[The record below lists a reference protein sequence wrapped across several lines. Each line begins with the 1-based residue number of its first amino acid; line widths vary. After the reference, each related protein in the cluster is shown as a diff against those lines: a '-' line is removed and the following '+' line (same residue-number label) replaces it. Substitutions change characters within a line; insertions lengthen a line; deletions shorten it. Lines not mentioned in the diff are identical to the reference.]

1 MKTKFQNNVAVEMPK
16 TKAREP
22 ELPWKLKNE
31 DIEGID
37 RRDEYIAS
45 LSKGTPP
52 FKTRAIFLILLV
64 LTIFT
69 AVFYLITNIVIE
81 NENIR
86 TNILK
91 KELETS
97 SLQTKLEKM
106 TEEKKAMSET
116 SAQLERKVSDLNAQK
131 QLFTSVIE
139 TLTKKGDEPEPAKSD
154 EQLQGKKAPENTPAA
169 SASLNESA
177 PSVQR

>member
-1 MKTKFQNNVAVEMPK
+1 MKTKFQTNVAVEMPK

-22 ELPWKLKNE
+22 ELPWKLKSE
-31 DIEGID
+31 DIEGIN
-37 RRDEYIAS
+37 RRDEYITS

-69 AVFYLITNIVIE
+69 AVFYLITNIIIE

-91 KELETS
+91 KELETT
-97 SLQTKLEKM
+97 SLQTRLEKM
-106 TEEKKAMSET
+106 AEEKKTMSQT
-116 SAQLERKVSDLNAQK
+116 SAQLEKKVSDLNAQK
-131 QLFTSVIE
+131 ELFTSVIE
-139 TLTKKGDEPEPAKSD
+139 TLTKKGDEPE
-154 EQLQGKKAPENTPAA
+154 T
-169 SASLNESA
+169 A
-177 PSVQR
+177 PSSQK